1 MVFKGIIAI
10 GVTDTII
17 VDGEL
22 VVVVGLELIEQVK
35 ILSEIW
41 IPLEPKFVLNVKR
54 AALVAVSMN
63 KPVKAA
69 VVAAYI
75 GFVI

>member
-1 MVFKGIIAI
+1 MFNGIIAI

-22 VVVVGLELIEQVK
+22 VVVVGIDLIEQVK

-41 IPLEPKFVLNVKR
+41 IPLEPKFVLNVKS
-54 AALVAVSMN
+54 AALVVVSIN
-63 KPVKAA
+63 KPVNAA